1 MKAFAHSMN
10 VGKEEEKERGNIIG
24 EIFASSAGINLAAV
38 SAIPMQQGSA
48 ISAGSGVEEWL
59 EVVEESASAS
69 AILKEQI
76 MDSLVVEN
84 DGKLSFKTDLLRNY
98 GKGHELDQVLPSTL
112 KEIYEDE
119 QIEYPKALQLIK

>member
-76 MDSLVVEN
+76 MDSLVV
-84 DGKLSFKTDLLRNY
+84 
-98 GKGHELDQVLPSTL
+98 
-112 KEIYEDE
+112 
-119 QIEYPKALQLIK
+119 